1 MANRS
6 GRDGM
11 FLKASARESLLR
23 QFARF
28 EKRKRRTAAIVADVT
43 DDRHLE
49 ATRMKDGCRVCKKD
63 NDHSNMLLCE
73 KCSAEYHFYCIGL
86 KTVPTE
92 DWFCDICRP
101 KLDLD
106 VEGDGLELKVAA
118 MPPLFTSRFGEVVWA
133 QGGPGYGWWPC
144 YIYDPRM
151 TVGGARDLA
160 KKHLGKK
167 HLVYFFQCLEAPF
180 AALPDSKLSEWY
192 TGLTENYHLGK
203 AARHSGK
210 NRAAQ
215 FAEALK
221 IANLELGKPIEHR
234 MDWNHPEPSRA
245 TLHAQP
251 LLSPNHRE
259 RQREQRKRKRE
270 GSNSP
275 MELATAGEDPYDD
288 GEIVVSKAQ
297 IRPSVRT
304 NLVAALEA
312 HNSAVTDEDD
322 ELYLRVMQGR
332 PPANVGFVRLGSRSF
347 STFRDARR
355 R

>member
-1 MANRS
+1 
-6 GRDGM
+6 
-11 FLKASARESLLR
+11 
-23 QFARF
+23 
-28 EKRKRRTAAIVADVT
+28 
-43 DDRHLE
+43 
-49 ATRMKDGCRVCKKD
+49 
-63 NDHSNMLLCE
+63 
-73 KCSAEYHFYCIGL
+73 
-86 KTVPTE
+86 
-92 DWFCDICRP
+92 
-101 KLDLD
+101 
-106 VEGDGLELKVAA
+106 

-332 PPANVGFVRLGSRSF
+332 PPANVGFVRLGSRTF

-355 R
+355 AIVRDLDCVQDSQWKFYIPELGPISSKQEDTLGPMLPFLQIASTDLTLGNGTIRHPVKVTILKIDDIPKLVEC